1 MLFLLLRVFVHFY
14 MRIRKNE
21 ANLPPLYNY
30 IKNTKKCQ
38 ERCAEAFIN
47 RITVIRYSKPF
58 FILTD
63 IFTFQI
69 ENEQIYNKTSNFGI
83 RMAVFRFQTTRKKSH
98 IGSGRGNS
106 ALPGGQRRDI
116 IPHFMCFVK

>member
-1 MLFLLLRVFVHFY
+1 MSFLLLRVFVRFY

-21 ANLPPLYNY
+21 ANLPPPYNY

-38 ERCAEAFIN
+38 EKCAEAFMN

-69 ENEQIYNKTSNFGI
+69 ENEQIYNKSKSNI
-83 RMAVFRFQTTRKKSH
+83 
-98 IGSGRGNS
+98 
-106 ALPGGQRRDI
+106 
-116 IPHFMCFVK
+116 